1 MTMASDFSAGRS
13 TQNATAGEPGAV
25 MRWLLAGVVVLGA
38 HAAGTLLLQRMQ
50 PLGAPPG
57 ADIPA
62 IMIDLSP
69 LPVAPEAPPEELPPA
84 PQLME
89 AQPEP
94 VVEPGPEAKV
104 EPLPPEPLPEPVRQ
118 PLPEP
123 VVEPL
128 PPIPE
133 PVVDS
138 TPPPLPEP
146 VIDVPLPVLPPPPD
160 FTAFLPPPPPPVQPP
175 VQSPRVERP
184 RPRVERPVERP
195 RRPDPPRP
203 RPPQREAAAPPR
215 AAAPAAS
222 AAAPSQGQ
230 SAPVVS
236 VASWRGTLVAHLNRF
251 KRFPPGGST
260 GVATVA
266 FTIDRAGRVVGASL
280 VGSSGD
286 AALDAEAVSMV
297 RRASPVPAPPAGVGG
312 GSISLT
318 VPVRFN
324 R

>member
-1 MTMASDFSAGRS
+1 MTMVDTFSAGRS
-13 TQNATAGEPGAV
+13 THNATAGEPGAV
-25 MRWLLAGVVVLGA
+25 LRWLLAGVVVLGA
-38 HAAGTLLLQRMQ
+38 HAGGTLLLHRMQ

-62 IMIDLSP
+62 IMIDLAP

-94 VVEPGPEAKV
+94 VVEPIPEPIPEPKV
-104 EPLPPEPLPEPVRQ
+104 EPPPPEPLPEPVLQ

-123 VVEPL
+123 VVEL
-128 PPIPE
+128 PPPPPE
-133 PVVDS
+133 PVVE
-138 TPPPLPEP
+138 PPPPPMPEP

-160 FTAFLPPPPPPVQPP
+160 FTAFLPPPPPPVQP
-175 VQSPRVERP
+175 PRVERP

-222 AAAPSQGQ
+222 AAAPTQGQ

-260 GVATVA
+260 GLATVA
-266 FTIDRAGRVVGASL
+266 FTIDRSGRVVGASL

-286 AALDAEAVSMV
+286 AALDTEAVSMV

>member
-1 MTMASDFSAGRS
+1 
-13 TQNATAGEPGAV
+13 V
-25 MRWLLAGVVVLGA
+25 LRWLLAGVVVLGA

-62 IMIDLSP
+62 IMIDLAP

-94 VVEPGPEAKV
+94 VVEPVLEPKV
-104 EPLPPEPLPEPVRQ
+104 EPLPPAPLPEPVPQ

-133 PVVDS
+133 PVVE
-138 TPPPLPEP
+138 PPPPPPPEP
-146 VIDVPLPVLPPPPD
+146 FIDVPLPVLPPPPD

-175 VQSPRVERP
+175 RVERP
-184 RPRVERPVERP
+184 RPRAERQFERSVERP

-215 AAAPAAS
+215 AAAPAAN

-230 SAPVVS
+230 SAPVMS

-266 FTIDRAGRVVGASL
+266 FTIDRSGRVVGASL

-286 AALDAEAVSMV
+286 AALDAEAVAMV